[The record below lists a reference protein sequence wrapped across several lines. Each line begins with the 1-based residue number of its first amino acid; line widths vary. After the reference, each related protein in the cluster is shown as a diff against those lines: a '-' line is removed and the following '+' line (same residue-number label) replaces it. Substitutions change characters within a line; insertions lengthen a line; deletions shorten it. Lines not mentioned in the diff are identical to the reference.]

1 MNPLIQYQFYVD
13 PDQLQQPSTAAI
25 EYWVAQNGVF
35 VRGQRPELEA
45 LLPVSRHENPV
56 RGLGVLQ
63 PFVALTQLNSVWLDL
78 VSGIA
83 KAELP
88 NEVLFHWTQT
98 LEGNWELT
106 IPDQTQSQFHCQP
119 VEVGYDSSAH
129 RAVLEIHSHGRSPAY
144 FSQLDDDDENNGFRI
159 YGVLGR
165 LHQAQPELLLRV
177 ELFGHFWMIPA
188 SAVFDSFESGCTLLD
203 VAHPK
208 LPYYS
213 AKEPDHADDASQL
226 TPQL

>member
-13 PDQLQQPSTAAI
+13 PDQLKQPSTAAL

-35 VRGQRPELEA
+35 VRGQRPGLEA

-63 PFVALTQLNSVWLDL
+63 PFVALTKLNSTWLEL

-83 KAELP
+83 QAELP

-98 LEGNWELT
+98 PQGNWELT
-106 IPDQTQSQFHCQP
+106 IPEQTQSHLHCQP
-119 VEVGYDSSAH
+119 VEVGYNSSAH
-129 RAVLEIHSHGRSPAY
+129 RAILEIHSHGRSPAY
-144 FSQLDDDDENNGFRI
+144 FSQTDDADEVSGFRI
-159 YGVLGR
+159 YGVLGK

-177 ELFGHFWMIPA
+177 GLFGHFWMIPV
-188 SAVFDSFESGCTLLD
+188 SAVFASFASGGTLLD
-203 VAHPK
+203 VAHPT

-213 AKEPDHADDASQL
+213 VQEPDHANTPQL